1 MPRHRALL
9 LTGSGAHTDRWHDLG
24 ATSVAVGR
32 VLAERCEV
40 TERST
45 DDLTGLADADL
56 LVLNVAGDRESE
68 PTDSRPV
75 VDALLRAH
83 AAGTGLLA
91 LHSSSI
97 AFRDDPRWAELLG
110 GRWVSGVSDHPP
122 IGDTVV
128 RVRADAPF
136 GEPGDLALF
145 DERYT
150 ALERRGGTL
159 VVAEHDEAG
168 ASHPLVWAR
177 DPADGGRVV
186 YSALGHDTRSYESPG
201 HRQLLA
207 DAATWVLHRREGSYT
222 GTYSA

>member
-1 MPRHRALL
+1 MLGSMPSHRALL
-9 LTGSGAHTDRWHDLG
+9 VTGAGAHTDRWHDLG
-24 ATSVAVGR
+24 ATSAAVAR
-32 VLAERCEV
+32 VLAARFEV
-40 TERST
+40 TETTT

-83 AAGTGLLA
+83 ASGTGLLA
-91 LHSSSI
+91 IHSSSI

-128 RVRADAPF
+128 RVLADAPF
-136 GEPGDLALF
+136 GEPGDLELF

-150 ALERRGGTL
+150 ALERRDGTL
-159 VVAEHDEAG
+159 LVAEHDEAG

-177 DPADGGRVV
+177 EPDGGGRVV

-201 HRQLLA
+201 HRDLLHAATTWLLA
-207 DAATWVLHRREGSYT
+207 H
-222 GTYSA
+222 